1 MTEEEKTSEEESKS
15 SEEKDK
21 QGNEDQKGL
30 TDEQFEALMKDDR
43 FKELFSKEVQSEKD
57 KAVATISK
65 RQTQERQSEIAKLR
79 QQREQDELERLVD
92 SGDTEE
98 LGQRQAETI
107 RRQRTMRDAASQ
119 VSGTI
124 EGVLAEHPEFR
135 VLGNEKIEEIRQ
147 DLVGKGG
154 TVVDFMVALS
164 NERQSQAVK
173 VAAEAAAEVAL
184 KEVDARLVEAGL
196 KKRSEEKGTDE
207 NVSGAGGTAG
217 GDTRTEDEI
226 LADPSTPIPT
236 LEKILK
242 ERDIKVR

>member
-30 TDEQFEALMKDDR
+30 TDEQFKALTEDDR

-57 KAVATISK
+57 KAVATIQR
-65 RQTQERQSEIAKLR
+65 RQTQDRQSEIAKLR

-92 SGDTEE
+92 SGDTDE
-98 LGQRQAETI
+98 LGVRQAESI
-107 RRQRTMRDAASQ
+107 KHQRTMRDAASQ

-135 VLGNEKIEEIRQ
+135 VIGNDKIEEIRQ
-147 DLVGKGG
+147 DLVSKGG
-154 TVVDFMVALS
+154 TVVDFMVALA
-164 NERQSQAVK
+164 NERQGLAVG
-173 VAAEAAAEVAL
+173 VAAKEAAEVAL

-196 KKRSEEKGTDE
+196 KKRSEDKGPDE
-207 NVSGAGGTAG
+207 NVSGAGGTSG

-226 LADPSTPIPT
+226 LADPDTELPV

-242 ERDIKVR
+242 ERGIKVK

>member
-1 MTEEEKTSEEESKS
+1 MTEEEKTSKEESRS

-21 QGNEDQKGL
+21 QGNEEQKGL
-30 TDEQFEALMKDDR
+30 TDEQFEALGKDER
-43 FKELFSKEVQSEKD
+43 FQRMVQSEAD
-57 KAVATISK
+57 KKTATIEK
-65 RQTQERQSEIAKLR
+65 RMKQDQQAETVRFRQRR
-79 QQREQDELERLVD
+79 QDDELQSLVD
-92 SGDTEE
+92 AEDYEG
-98 LGQRQAETI
+98 LGQRQAESI
-107 RRQRTMRDAASQ
+107 KQQRTMRDAASQ
-119 VSGTI
+119 ISGTI

-135 VLGNEKIEEIRQ
+135 VIGTDKIEELRQ
-147 DLVGKGG
+147 GLVDKGG

-164 NERQSQAVK
+164 NERQSKAVGDAIKQATD
-173 VAAEAAAEVAL
+173 AAMT
-184 KEVDARLVEAGL
+184 EVDARLVEAGL